1 MAAEKE
7 LIKLGYWMTRGLAQ
21 SIRLLLKYTGT
32 EFENITYTRAEA
44 PSFSTE
50 EWTSVKHTLG
60 LPFPN
65 IPYLIDRDIKITQ
78 SNAILAYLGCKY
90 NLCGL
95 LSLQV
100 VFL

>member
-90 NLCGL
+90 NLCYGL
-95 LSLQV
+95 QK
-100 VFL
+100 